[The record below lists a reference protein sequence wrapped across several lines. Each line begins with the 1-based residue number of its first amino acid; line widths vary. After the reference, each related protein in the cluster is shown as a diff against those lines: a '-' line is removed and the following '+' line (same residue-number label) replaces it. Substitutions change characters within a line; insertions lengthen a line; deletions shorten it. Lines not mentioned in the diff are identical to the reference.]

1 MSNHE
6 SYMSFSQIEAEFGVK
21 ATTLKGWK
29 STGKYGFD
37 KIVVKLGR
45 KPLVKRSDLIRFIE
59 NGKDASH
66 V

>member
-1 MSNHE
+1 MSDHE
-6 SYMSFSQIEAEFGVK
+6 SYMTFADIEAEFQVK
-21 ATTLKGWK
+21 ASTLKVWK

-59 NGKDASH
+59 GGTH
-66 V
+66 E